1 MSSSVLCVT
10 PETALSEALPDCL
23 AGRVLAPLA
32 EMDIRSVEDLYDCI
46 AGVGGNWY
54 RQFAGITREDASA
67 LVDWLAE
74 NAREVGEVTEVFYP
88 SGCRRAAL
96 PAATESVVT
105 ALETLHLSETLSGR
119 SRSNRGASNEIDA
132 DDDLDAVRVWLDAR
146 SANPNTR
153 AQYQKEM
160 ERFVLWCTV
169 ELGRAMSDVTAREAA
184 LYPKWLEMLG
194 RTAPKVWEQNWRV
207 AQDRWIGP
215 KNVERLSP
223 LWRPFNGPLAHASRK
238 SALTIVRLA
247 FGFLTR
253 TGYLRFN
260 PFDQIS
266 SKVRFLPGEGAPKA
280 FADRSLTPDQWQ
292 AVLDYLNTLEVNASS
307 LRLRV
312 IFALGKGLGMRAS
325 EMLNARTGWI
335 VERRIG
341 DENMRMIE
349 IVGKGDKIRRLPL
362 SDEAYADINAYLA
375 ARGLDIAELNPADTP
390 LLANL
395 GIGRK
400 STHPGMSRSGLHRAL
415 LTFFEGA
422 AARAQE
428 TSPADAAKLRASSAH
443 WLRHTFATSA
453 LKVMDINVVQNALG
467 HASIGTT
474 SRYLTPEESQI
485 AAGLKRLG
493 GF

>member
-146 SANPNTR
+146 AANPNTR

-207 AQDRWIGP
+207 AQDRWI
-215 KNVERLSP
+215 
-223 LWRPFNGPLAHASRK
+223 
-238 SALTIVRLA
+238 
-247 FGFLTR
+247 
-253 TGYLRFN
+253 
-260 PFDQIS
+260 
-266 SKVRFLPGEGAPKA
+266 
-280 FADRSLTPDQWQ
+280 
-292 AVLDYLNTLEVNASS
+292 
-307 LRLRV
+307 
-312 IFALGKGLGMRAS
+312 
-325 EMLNARTGWI
+325 
-335 VERRIG
+335 
-341 DENMRMIE
+341 
-349 IVGKGDKIRRLPL
+349 
-362 SDEAYADINAYLA
+362 
-375 ARGLDIAELNPADTP
+375 
-390 LLANL
+390 
-395 GIGRK
+395 
-400 STHPGMSRSGLHRAL
+400 
-415 LTFFEGA
+415 
-422 AARAQE
+422 
-428 TSPADAAKLRASSAH
+428 
-443 WLRHTFATSA
+443 
-453 LKVMDINVVQNALG
+453 
-467 HASIGTT
+467 
-474 SRYLTPEESQI
+474 
-485 AAGLKRLG
+485 
-493 GF
+493 